1 MTIGNMRQILDNSR
15 TFDALGDSFGI
26 ISFAPD
32 GTITDANDNFLQLV
46 GYRIGEIAGRHH
58 RIFLSAEERDAA
70 AYGEFWQR
78 LRGGAFCSGEFRRIA
93 KSGGD
98 VWLRASYVPVRNR
111 AGKVVKVVKV
121 ALDITA
127 EKRAAAE
134 NESLLNAIERSQAVI
149 KFALDGT
156 ILEANDNFLR
166 VMGYARDEIVGRKH
180 SMFATPAY
188 AASREYQAFW
198 ERLRQ
203 GEFLSA
209 EFERVA
215 KGGRH
220 VWLQATYNPVYDAEG
235 KVTKVVK
242 FAVDLTERMAEVN
255 VVGDALERVSEGDL
269 TASVDRQLIPSLD
282 KLRIDFNTAASRL
295 AESVNGVRQ
304 STDEINLG
312 VAEIA
317 EAAEDLARRTE
328 QQASTLE
335 ETSSVLDS
343 VTTGIRRTA
352 DNASKAASAVDAT
365 NNAARK
371 SHAIVGEA
379 VVAMNR
385 IETSAREIDQIIGL
399 IDEMA
404 FQTNLLALNAG
415 VEAARAGDAGRG
427 FAVVAS
433 EVRALAHR
441 SADAAKS
448 IKLLIARSSEQVGN
462 GVRLVGETGTAL
474 DTILGHVTDLHG
486 LVGEIATAAAEQA
499 GSLAEIN
506 AATGQM
512 NQAVQQ
518 NAAMV
523 EQTSAA
529 THSLREEIS
538 RLAGR
543 ASGFRPAH
551 AAPAYAAPAHA
562 APAHAAPT
570 ASAPIAPARTPP
582 RRARRVAE
590 PA

>member
-1 MTIGNMRQILDNSR
+1 MAIGNPRQILDKSR

-32 GTITDANDNFLQLV
+32 GTIIDANGNFLRLT
-46 GYRIGEIAGRHH
+46 GYQVAEIAGRHH
-58 RIFLSAEERDAA
+58 RIFLSAAEREAP
-70 AYGEFWQR
+70 AYAEFWNR
-78 LRGGAFCSGEFRRIA
+78 LRGGAFCSGEFRRIG
-93 KSGGD
+93 KSGAD
-98 VWLRASYVPVRNR
+98 VWLRASYVPVRNGR
-111 AGKVVKVVKV
+111 GKVVKVVKV

-127 EKRAAAE
+127 EKREAAE
-134 NESLLNAIERSQAVI
+134 NESILDAIGRSQAVI

-156 ILEANDNFLR
+156 ILEANENFLHL
-166 VMGYARDEIVGRKH
+166 MGYERGEVVGRAH
-180 SMFATPAY
+180 SLFAIEGH

-215 KGGRH
+215 KGGLY
-220 VWLQATYNPVYDAEG
+220 VWLQATYNPVFDAEG

-242 FAVDLTERMAEVN
+242 FAVDLTQRMAEVGL
-255 VVGDALERVSEGDL
+255 VGAALERVSEGDL
-269 TASVDRQLIPSLD
+269 TASVDRELIPSLD
-282 KLRIDFNTAASRL
+282 KLRVDFNAAASRL
-295 AESVNGVRQ
+295 AESVDGVRQ

-312 VAEIA
+312 VTEIA
-317 EAAEDLARRTE
+317 QATEDLSSRTE

-352 DNASKAASAVDAT
+352 DNASKAARAVDAT
-365 NNAARK
+365 SDAARK
-371 SHAIVGEA
+371 SHSIVGEA

-543 ASGFRPAH
+543 VSGFRTAH
-551 AAPAYAAPAHA
+551 AATAYAAS
-562 APAHAAPT
+562 AHAAPT

>member
-1 MTIGNMRQILDNSR
+1 MIGH
-15 TFDALGDSFGI
+15 
-26 ISFAPD
+26 SFAIINFKPD
-32 GTITDANDNFLQLV
+32 GTILDANDNFLRLMGYEAEEIV
-46 GYRIGEIAGRHH
+46 GRQH
-58 RIFLSAEERDAA
+58 RMFLTPEERDSTSYA
-70 AYGEFWQR
+70 EFWPR
-78 LRGGAFCSGEFRRIA
+78 LRSGSFCSGEFRRLA
-93 KSGGD
+93 KSGHD
-98 VWLRASYVPVRNR
+98 VWLRASYIPVRNGR
-111 AGKVVKVVKV
+111 GKVVKVVKL
-121 ALDITA
+121 ALDVTP
-127 EKRAAAE
+127 EKQAAAE
-134 NESLLNAIERSQAVI
+134 SESILDAIGRSQAVI

-156 ILEANDNFLR
+156 ILDANDNFLR
-166 VMGYARDEIVGRKH
+166 VMGYARDEILGRKH
-180 SMFATPAY
+180 SLFASPAH
-188 AASREYQAFW
+188 AASHEYQAFW

-203 GEFLSA
+203 GEFVA
-209 EFERVA
+209 GDFERIG
-215 KGGRH
+215 KGGRQI
-220 VWLQATYNPVYDAEG
+220 WLQATYNPVFDAEG

-242 FAVDLTERMAEVN
+242 FAVDLTDRMADVGR
-255 VVGDALERVSEGDL
+255 VGDALERISHGDL
-269 TASVDRQLIPSLD
+269 TAGVDRPLMPSLD
-282 KLRIDFNTAASRL
+282 KLRVDLNEAASRL
-295 AESVNGVRQ
+295 SESVSGVRQ
-304 STDEINLG
+304 STDEISLG
-312 VAEIA
+312 VTEIA
-317 EAAEDLARRTE
+317 SAAEDLARRTE

-352 DNASKAASAVDAT
+352 DNASKAARAVDAT
-365 NNAARK
+365 NEAARK
-371 SHAIVGEA
+371 SHSIVGEA

-448 IKLLIARSSEQVGN
+448 IKQLIARSSEQVGN

-486 LVGEIATAAAEQA
+486 IVGEIATAAAEQA

-543 ASGFRPAH
+543 VSGFRTAH
-551 AAPAYAAPAHA
+551 AAPAYA

>member
-1 MTIGNMRQILDNSR
+1 
-15 TFDALGDSFGI
+15 
-26 ISFAPD
+26 
-32 GTITDANDNFLQLV
+32 
-46 GYRIGEIAGRHH
+46 
-58 RIFLSAEERDAA
+58 
-70 AYGEFWQR
+70 
-78 LRGGAFCSGEFRRIA
+78 
-93 KSGGD
+93 
-98 VWLRASYVPVRNR
+98 
-111 AGKVVKVVKV
+111 
-121 ALDITA
+121 
-127 EKRAAAE
+127 
-134 NESLLNAIERSQAVI
+134 
-149 KFALDGT
+149 
-156 ILEANDNFLR
+156 
-166 VMGYARDEIVGRKH
+166 
-180 SMFATPAY
+180 
-188 AASREYQAFW
+188 
-198 ERLRQ
+198 
-203 GEFLSA
+203 
-209 EFERVA
+209 
-215 KGGRH
+215 
-220 VWLQATYNPVYDAEG
+220 
-235 KVTKVVK
+235 
-242 FAVDLTERMAEVN
+242 
-255 VVGDALERVSEGDL
+255 DL

-512 NQAVQQ
+512 NQAV
-518 NAAMV
+518 
-523 EQTSAA
+523 
-529 THSLREEIS
+529 
-538 RLAGR
+538 
-543 ASGFRPAH
+543 
-551 AAPAYAAPAHA
+551 
-562 APAHAAPT
+562 
-570 ASAPIAPARTPP
+570 
-582 RRARRVAE
+582 
-590 PA
+590 